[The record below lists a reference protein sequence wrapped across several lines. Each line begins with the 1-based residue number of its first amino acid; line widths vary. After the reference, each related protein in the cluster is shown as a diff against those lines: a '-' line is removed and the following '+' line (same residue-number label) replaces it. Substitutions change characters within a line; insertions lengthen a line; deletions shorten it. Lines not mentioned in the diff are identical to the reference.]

1 MAGAGRTV
9 YSVAVL
15 LGQERE
21 EVTLLARILAEK
33 LQVANCYSY
42 NCFSYCYSHCCYNCF
57 FNCFSYC
64 FSYCFYN
71 FLPTA
76 MLPKVSEFRI

>member
-1 MAGAGRTV
+1 MQGAGAGRTV

-33 LQVANCYSY
+33 LQVANCLYH
-42 NCFSYCYSHCCYNCF
+42 CFSFYFSHCFSCF
-57 FNCFSYC
+57 
-64 FSYCFYN
+64 
-71 FLPTA
+71 LTDP
-76 MLPKVSEFRI
+76 V